1 MSLIKTDFANLEVL
15 EATDLNTNFS
25 NLLLV
30 NEYNEDLTTLTDGIE
45 TTFQTAFS
53 FKPGT
58 LRVYLAG
65 LRVRKDTGTTN
76 FVETL
81 DIASNGDGFIMSV
94 APGSG
99 VELVLDYQ
107 RANA

>member
-15 EATDLNTNFS
+15 EAADLNTNFS
-25 NLLLV
+25 NLLLI
-30 NEYNEDLTTLTDGIE
+30 NEYNEDLTALTDGLE
-45 TTFQTAFS
+45 TTFATAFT

-58 LRVYLAG
+58 LRVYLVG

-76 FVETL
+76 YVETTDGL
-81 DIASNGDGFIMSV
+81 GNGDGFIMSV

-99 VELVLDYQ
+99 DELIVDYQ
-107 RANA
+107 RANV